1 MDESMVCKKEPIE
14 REQVIARYLSRSL
27 DSEAV
32 EEFEGHYLGCDE
44 CFDEMRVSELL
55 ADDLRASNLAWKQT
69 DGVSV
74 LRFKAN
80 AELTHSA
87 QELDELRREVL
98 EQSDSRVII
107 DLSRVTRIDSAGLG
121 QLMSCY
127 SHLVKNRGALKMLNP
142 APEIK
147 KLLDMTGISTLIPTF
162 TTKRK
167 PSAVSVAPG
176 LTRDAVG
183 KHRTPG
189 GSPAAWTILELCQ
202 DQGDGVDRR
211 NPDGPVGN
219 LRRHYRNTF

>member
-1 MDESMVCKKEPIE
+1 MVCKKEPIE

-27 DSEAV
+27 ESDAV

-55 ADDLRASNLAWKQT
+55 AEDLKASSLAWKQT
-69 DGVSV
+69 GGVSV
-74 LRFKAN
+74 LRFKTN

-87 QELDELRREVL
+87 QELDELRKEVL

-127 SHLVKNRGALKMLNP
+127 SHLVKNRGALKMMNP

-147 KLLDMTGISTLIPTF
+147 KLLDMTGLSTLIPTF
-162 TTKRK
+162 HDEDE
-167 PSAVSVAPG
+167 AVSSF
-176 LTRDAVG
+176 
-183 KHRTPG
+183 K
-189 GSPAAWTILELCQ
+189 
-202 DQGDGVDRR
+202 
-211 NPDGPVGN
+211 N
-219 LRRHYRNTF
+219 

>member
-1 MDESMVCKKEPIE
+1 MKELVCKKEPIE
-14 REQVIARYLSRSL
+14 REEVIAKYISRSL
-27 DSEAV
+27 ESDAV

-44 CFDEMRVSELL
+44 CFDELRLGEFI
-55 ADDLRASNLAWKQT
+55 AADLRASNLAWKQL
-69 DGVSV
+69 DGISV

-127 SHLVKNRGALKMLNP
+127 SHLVKNRGALKVLHP

-147 KLLDMTGISTLIPTF
+147 KLLDMTGLSTLIQTF
-162 TTKRK
+162 SDEKE
-167 PSAVSVAPG
+167 AVSSF
-176 LTRDAVG
+176 
-183 KHRTPG
+183 K
-189 GSPAAWTILELCQ
+189 
-202 DQGDGVDRR
+202 
-211 NPDGPVGN
+211 N
-219 LRRHYRNTF
+219 